1 MRNELNEFSSYTFI
15 KPEITKNRNDNL
27 QNFIKNKN
35 LVTNKMAKN

>member
-15 KPEITKNRNDNL
+15 KPEIIKNRNDNL